1 MLSLFF
7 SVAPFFCTVA
17 PFFHVALSLLYCV
30 APFFPW
36 RNFFLPLALF
46 FCTVS
51 LAYITIPTVSKQ
63 KGKTTPTQSNDTI

>member
-17 PFFHVALSLLYCV
+17 PFFSCGAFSFVLWHR
-30 APFFPW
+30 FFPGAI
-36 RNFFLPLALF
+36 FLPLALF